1 MKTTEFKFSFFTGGI
16 NVKNA
21 KPVNNFT
28 LKELIE
34 YYKGEANQAA
44 SKGLNNLFKDLATAT
59 DRDHKEG
66 LADLITATKNQLP
79 YFMAGGTFS
88 VKNGAGLT
96 AFNSNLICIDID
108 GLPSTKEAE
117 EMRQHLSQQQG
128 CLLAALSPKRK
139 GVKALF
145 YISEETTAATLKDTL
160 TASKIQIAEAINV
173 KPELIDTAQFSPYQA
188 CFIAYDPAAFF
199 NHEAEAL
206 QLSFKKIIKPPEAP
220 KPVIEKNNIRKKI
233 AEVMILE
240 DTQALIKEFQEA
252 KEGGRHEKIIKV
264 QRIAGL
270 CKQYAVEAEFKEE
283 VKNALQE
290 GVISMYKNAEDG
302 NCLNSFLTAW
312 NEAPDT
318 ITSKAIDTAI
328 IEAAPKGSQS
338 ELVYIP
344 TLLNKPPFKEPLIS
358 INEASILTATNISCI
373 IAQAGYGKS
382 SVCEAILSKVIHPAC
397 DGLGF
402 NVSDKINKAVYI
414 DCERTRNDT
423 HASFER
429 ALRRAKVTDSDKIIL
444 ANIRLAN
451 LKERFKIIIDLV
463 EEFKPELLIIDGAGD
478 LAADTNNNAESNDI
492 KFWLRTLAEKYTLSI
507 LTTLHPNP
515 NTEKA
520 RGHLGSELQRE
531 CEAVVIIKKE
541 GQLHKITSDFTL
553 GKNRNAGNATSFFAW
568 NDPAGMFL
576 TNEKPISNNKLE
588 SLTAEERISLVA
600 AVFEEGGKGY
610 EAARKGIK
618 EYLKEE
624 HPEKSTGETAIKNF
638 FTSIKDV
645 YLYQDLSTKNW
656 KAKPPAVKQATL
668 QI

>member
-1 MKTTEFKFSFFTGGI
+1 MKTTEFQFSFFTGGI

-21 KPVNNFT
+21 KPVKNFT

-34 YYKGEANQAA
+34 YYKSEANKAASSAIDIYFKEQAA
-44 SKGLNNLFKDLATAT
+44 TANL
-59 DRDHKEG
+59 RDKEDIG
-66 LADLITATKNQLP
+66 DMIASAKNQLP
-79 YFMAGGTFS
+79 YFMAGGTFA
-88 VKNGAGLT
+88 VKNAEGLT

-108 GLPSTKEAE
+108 KLPSTQEAK

-128 CLLAALSPKRK
+128 CLLAVLSPKRK

-145 YISEETTAATLKDTL
+145 YISEETTAGTLKETL
-160 TASKIQIAEAINV
+160 TANKNTIAEALTLTA
-173 KPELIDTAQFSPYQA
+173 EIDAAQFSPYQA
-188 CFIAYDPAAFF
+188 CFIAYDPEGYF
-199 NHEAEAL
+199 NAEAEPL
-206 QLSFKKIIKPPEAP
+206 QLSFKKAVKPPEAA
-220 KPVIEKNNIRKKI
+220 KPVSEIKPSNLI
-233 AEVMILE
+233 AEGIILE
-240 DTQALIKEFQEA
+240 DTQLLIKAFKEA
-252 KEGGRHEKIIKV
+252 KEGGRHLEIIKV

-270 CKQYAVEAEFKEE
+270 CKQYNVKAEFKEE

-290 GVISMYKNAEDG
+290 AVISMYKNAEEG
-302 NCLNSFLTAW
+302 NCLNSFLAAW
-312 NEAPDT
+312 NKAPDT
-318 ITSKAIDTAI
+318 ITSKAIEAAI
-328 IEAAPKGSQS
+328 IEAAPKGSKS

-373 IAQAGYGKS
+373 IAQAGFGKS
-382 SVCEAILSKVIHPAC
+382 SVCEAILSKVINPEC

-451 LKERFKIIIDLV
+451 LKERLKIIIDLV

-478 LAADTNNNAESNDI
+478 LAEDTNNNAESNAI

-531 CEAVVIIKKE
+531 CEAVVIIKKD

-576 TNEKPISNNKLE
+576 TNEKPLSNNKLE
-588 SLTAEERISLVA
+588 SLTAEERTNLIA
-600 AVFEEGGKGY
+600 AVFEESKGY
-610 EAARKGIK
+610 QNALKAIKGYI
-618 EYLKEE
+618 KEE
-624 HPEKSTGETAIKNF
+624 HPEKSTGELSLKKF
-638 FTSIKDV
+638 FTSIKDL
-645 YLYQDLSTKNW
+645 YLYQDLSTKDW
-656 KAKPPAVKQATL
+656 KAKQPAVKQATL

>member
-1 MKTTEFKFSFFTGGI
+1 MKTTEFNFSFFTGGI

-44 SKGLNNLFKDLATAT
+44 SEDLNEYLKQLAAAT
-59 DRDHKEG
+59 DKEDKEA
-66 LADLITATKNQLP
+66 LADIISIKKNQLP
-79 YFMAGGTFS
+79 YFMAGGTFA
-88 VKNGAGLT
+88 VKNAEGLT

-108 GLPSTKEAE
+108 KLPSTQEAK

-128 CLLAALSPKRK
+128 CLLAVLSPKRK

-145 YISEETTAATLKDTL
+145 YISEETTAGTLKETL
-160 TASKIQIAEAINV
+160 TASKIQIAEALNV

-188 CFIAYDPAAFF
+188 CFIAYDPEGFF
-199 NHEAEAL
+199 NAEVEAL
-206 QLSFKKIIKPPEAP
+206 QLSFKKIVKPPEASQ
-220 KPVIEKNNIRKKI
+220 PVSEIKSTSKKI
-233 AEVMILE
+233 AELLILE
-240 DTQALIKEFQEA
+240 DTQLLIKEFKEA

-270 CKQYAVEAEFKEE
+270 CKQYNVETEFKEE

-290 GVISMYKNAEDG
+290 AVISMYKNAEEG
-302 NCLNSFLTAW
+302 NCLNSFLAAW
-312 NEAPDT
+312 NKAPDT
-318 ITSKAIDTAI
+318 ITSKAIDAAI
-328 IEAAPKGSQS
+328 IEAAPKGSKS

-344 TLLNKPPFKEPLIS
+344 TLLNKPEFKEPLIS
-358 INEASILTATNISCI
+358 INEASILTAGNISCI
-373 IAQAGYGKS
+373 IAQAGFGKS
-382 SVCEAILSKVIHPAC
+382 SVCEAILSKVINPEC
-397 DGLGF
+397 DGHGF

-414 DCERTRNDT
+414 DCERTRHDT

-429 ALRRAKVTDSDKIIL
+429 ALRRAKVIDSDKIIL

-451 LKERFKIIIDLV
+451 LKERLKIIIDLV

-478 LAADTNNNAESNDI
+478 LAEDTNNNAESNAI
-492 KFWLRTLAEKYTLSI
+492 KFWLRTLAEKYSLSI

-531 CEAVVIIKKE
+531 CEAVVIIKKD

-568 NDPAGMFL
+568 NDQACMFL
-576 TNEKPISNNKLE
+576 TNEKTLSNSKLE
-588 SLTAEERISLVA
+588 SLTAEERTNLVA

-624 HPEKSTGETAIKNF
+624 HPEKSTGETAIKKF
-638 FTSIKDV
+638 FTSIKDL
-645 YLYQDLSTKNW
+645 YIYQDISTKNW

>member
-1 MKTTEFKFSFFTGGI
+1 MKTTEFNFSFFTGGI

-21 KPVNNFT
+21 KPVNNFS

-44 SKGLNNLFKDLATAT
+44 SKGLNNLFKELAAAT

-66 LADLITATKNQLP
+66 LADLITATKNSLP

-108 GLPSTKEAE
+108 KLPSTQEAK

-128 CLLAALSPKRK
+128 CLLAVLSPKRK

-145 YISEETTAATLKDTL
+145 YISEETTAATLKETL
-160 TASKIQIAEAINV
+160 AANKNTIAEAINV
-173 KPELIDTAQFSPYQA
+173 NAELIDTAQFSPYQA
-188 CFIAYDPAAFF
+188 CFIAYDPEGYF
-199 NHEAEAL
+199 NAEAAPL
-206 QLSFKKIIKPPEAP
+206 QLSFKKSGLLISAKPVSEIKPS
-220 KPVIEKNNIRKKI
+220 NLI
-233 AEVMILE
+233 AEGIILE
-240 DTQALIKEFQEA
+240 DTQLLIKAFKEA
-252 KEGGRHEKIIKV
+252 KEGGRHLEIIKV

-270 CKQYAVEAEFKEE
+270 CKQYNVKAEFKEE

-290 GVISMYKNAEDG
+290 AVISMYKNAEEG
-302 NCLNSFLTAW
+302 NCLNSFLAAW
-312 NEAPDT
+312 NKAPDT

-328 IEAAPKGSQS
+328 IEAAPKGSKS

-358 INEASILTATNISCI
+358 INEASILTAGNISCI
-373 IAQAGYGKS
+373 IAQAGFGKS
-382 SVCEAILSKVIHPAC
+382 SVCEAILSKVINPEC

-414 DCERTRNDT
+414 DCERTRHDT

-429 ALRRAKVTDSDKIIL
+429 ALRRAKVNDSDKIIL

-451 LKERFKIIIDLV
+451 LKERLKIIIDIV

-478 LAADTNNNAESNDI
+478 LAEDTNNNAESNAI

-531 CEAVVIIKKE
+531 CEAVVIIKKD

-568 NDPAGMFL
+568 NDQASMFL
-576 TNEKPISNNKLE
+576 TNEKPLSNNKLE
-588 SLTAEERISLVA
+588 SLTAEERTNLIA
-600 AVFEEGGKGY
+600 AVFEESKGY
-610 EAARKGIK
+610 QNALKAIKGYI
-618 EYLKEE
+618 KEE
-624 HPEKSTGETAIKNF
+624 HPEKSTGELSLKKF
-638 FTSIKDV
+638 FTSIKDL
-645 YLYQDLSTKNW
+645 YLYQDLSTKDW